1 MDYKVNFRT
10 VWATQRNPVIKQRK
24 KKERR
29 KEKKRKRKVDFITF
43 IRNGREL
50 KNEYI
55 LEKKKHQEALVF
67 Y

>member
-1 MDYKVNFRT
+1 MDYTEKSCHKT
-10 VWATQRNPVIKQRK
+10 K
-24 KKERR
+24 KEKERR

-50 KNEYI
+50 MNEYI
-55 LEKKKHQEALVF
+55 LEREKKKKHQEALVF